1 MVIIKLINSSKEYY
15 GDDYNNNILEQWKT
29 CVEMA
34 DKISERRNNSNNFF
48 LTLNSALVAFPTIF
62 ENDKKILV
70 AIIGLF
76 VSTLWIQSIINYKKL
91 NSYKFKIINEL
102 EKKLPSQPFTYEW
115 YILGRGNDK
124 EKYKRFTDI
133 EKLIPKLFIIIYFVL
148 LVYYIIIK

>member
-15 GDDYNNNILEQWKT
+15 VDDYNNNILEQWKT

-91 NSYKFKIINEL
+91 NSYKF
-102 EKKLPSQPFTYEW
+102 
-115 YILGRGNDK
+115 
-124 EKYKRFTDI
+124 
-133 EKLIPKLFIIIYFVL
+133 
-148 LVYYIIIK
+148 